1 MINCSSSKFVDANGG
16 DAPECYQWHH
26 LPGDDT
32 ESTDCYHGVGVGYR
46 GDVNITQSGR
56 PCQSWKSQ
64 CPHRHLRIPKDV
76 ADSKNDSNMCRNPD
90 SSAPDGPWC
99 YTTDPNVRW
108 EYCNVSRCTPRD
120 RFIRDLMLVIILP
133 LFIAAAFI
141 LAVCLKFQPI
151 CKSKQKKEEIELS
164 KEVGDWAEI
173 PRSDVT
179 LQDKLGEGAFGEVYK
194 GLVRVGGKERAC
206 AVKKLKANA
215 AETERRDLLNE
226 LAVMVTV
233 GEHPNVLSLIGAC
246 TRTES
251 VLVIIRL
258 APNGCLLD
266 QLKRNR
272 ENPYYDV
279 SKKQINFTPQ
289 DKVEVARD
297 VARGMLHLASKK
309 CVHRDLAARNVLLDE
324 ENVAMVSDFGLS
336 RDVYESGEYESTTG
350 GMLPV
355 RWMALESLEDY
366 TYNTKTDVYDIMK
379 SCWSL
384 DPTKRPSFSELL
396 ESLGEERKTKGDFVE
411 DKDCLEPEFKGRT
424 NFSIDQSNDLDG
436 ETAI

>member
-1 MINCSSSKFVDANGG
+1 
-16 DAPECYQWHH
+16 
-26 LPGDDT
+26 
-32 ESTDCYHGVGVGYR
+32 
-46 GDVNITQSGR
+46 
-56 PCQSWKSQ
+56 
-64 CPHRHLRIPKDV
+64 
-76 ADSKNDSNMCRNPD
+76 
-90 SSAPDGPWC
+90 
-99 YTTDPNVRW
+99 
-108 EYCNVSRCTPRD
+108 
-120 RFIRDLMLVIILP
+120 MLVIILP

-366 TYNTKTDVYDIMK
+366 TYNTKTDVWSFGVLLWEIESGGKMPYSGLGGMEIIEFLKAGQILAKPDGCPDEIYDIMK